1 MSDTQQVYIVNG
13 TRTAVGSF
21 GGSLKDIEP
30 CKLGELVI
38 REALTRAG
46 VEAEAVEHVVLGNV
60 IHTEA
65 RDMYI
70 SRVAA
75 LNAGVP
81 KEAPAL
87 TVNRL
92 CGSGIQ
98 AIVSAAQSVMLGD
111 ADIAV
116 AGGAESMTRS
126 GHLLPGMR
134 WGQRLGDGTAVDMML
149 AALHDPFGHG
159 HMGITAEN
167 VARRFEITRVQQD
180 EFALESHRRA
190 AAAIEQGHFIDQI
203 MPVEIKNRR
212 ETIEFKEDEHVRK
225 NATMD
230 DLTKLRPAFQKENG
244 TVTAGNASGLND
256 GAAALVLM
264 SGDEVERRACRP
276 MARILGYAHAGVEPS
291 EMGTGPIPAV
301 QKLLARTG
309 LTIGDVELVES
320 NEAFAAQACAVNKA
334 LGLSSDIVNVNGGAV
349 ALGHPIGA
357 TGAIITVKLLHELR
371 RTGKRIGVATMCI
384 GGGQGIALAVEAMS

>member
-1 MSDTQQVYIVNG
+1 MSTVSEVVIVSAV
-13 TRTAVGSF
+13 RTAVGSF
-21 GGSLKDIEP
+21 GGSLKDVEP

-38 REALTRAG
+38 AESIRRAG
-46 VEAEAVEHVVLGNV
+46 IEASDVGHVVLGNV

-111 ADIAV
+111 AAVAV
-116 AGGAESMTRS
+116 AGGAESMSRS
-126 GHLLPGMR
+126 GHLLPNMR
-134 WGQRLGDGTAVDMML
+134 WGQRLGDGAAIDMML
-149 AALHDPFGHG
+149 GALHDPFGHG

-167 VARRFEITRVQQD
+167 VADRYGISREQQD
-180 EFALESHRRA
+180 AFALASHTRA
-190 AAAIEQGHFIDQI
+190 TSAIEAGHFDSQI
-203 MPVEIKNRR
+203 LTVEVKNRR
-212 ETIEFKEDEHVRK
+212 QVVEFKEDEHVRK
-225 NATMD
+225 DATID
-230 DLTKLRPAFQKENG
+230 DMTKLRPAFKADG
-244 TVTAGNASGLND
+244 GSVTAGNASGLND

-264 SGDEVERRACRP
+264 SKPEAERRGLKP

-291 EMGTGPIPAV
+291 EMGIGPVPAV
-301 QKLLARTG
+301 KKLLQRTG
-309 LTIGDVELVES
+309 LTTADIDLFES
-320 NEAFAAQACAVNKA
+320 NEAFAAQACAVNKE
-334 LGLSSDIVNVNGGAV
+334 LGLSEDKVNVNGGAV

-357 TGAIITVKLLHELR
+357 TGAIISTKLLYELQ
-371 RTGKRIGVATMCI
+371 RTGKQHGIATMCI
-384 GGGQGIALAVEAMS
+384 GGGQGIALAVEAI

>member
-1 MSDTQQVYIVNG
+1 MSSINEVVIVNG
-13 TRTAVGSF
+13 VRTAVGGF
-21 GGSLKDIEP
+21 GGSLKDKSP
-30 CKLGELVI
+30 CELGQLVCS
-38 REALTRAG
+38 EALKRAE
-46 VEAEAVEHVVLGNV
+46 VEPEAVGHVVLGNV

-75 LNAGVP
+75 INAGIP
-81 KEAPAL
+81 KETPAL

-98 AIVSAAQSVMLGD
+98 AIVSAAQAIMLGD
-111 ADIAV
+111 AKVAL
-116 AGGAESMTRS
+116 AGGAENMSRA
-126 GHLLPGMR
+126 GHLLPAMR
-134 WGQRLGDGTAVDMML
+134 WGQRLGDSTAVDMMM

-167 VARRFEITRVQQD
+167 VAKKWGISREQQD

-190 AAAIEQGHFIDQI
+190 ANAIQQGWFETQI
-203 MPVEIKNRR
+203 MPVELKRR
-212 ETIEFKEDEHVRK
+212 GQVSVFKQDEHVRE
-225 NATMD
+225 NATID
-230 DLTKLRPAFQKENG
+230 DLVKLRPAFQKENG

-264 SGDEVERRACRP
+264 DRALAEQRGCQP

-291 EMGTGPIPAV
+291 EMGIGPVPAV
-301 QKLLARTG
+301 QLLLQRTG
-309 LTIGDVELVES
+309 LSVADIDIVES
-320 NEAFAAQACAVNKA
+320 NEAFAAQACAVSKA
-334 LGLSSDIVNVNGGAV
+334 LGLPAEKVNPNGGAV

-357 TGAIITVKLLHELR
+357 TGAVITVKLLHELR
-371 RTGKRIGVATMCI
+371 RTGKRYGIATMCI
-384 GGGQGIALAVEAMS
+384 GGGQGIALAVEAME